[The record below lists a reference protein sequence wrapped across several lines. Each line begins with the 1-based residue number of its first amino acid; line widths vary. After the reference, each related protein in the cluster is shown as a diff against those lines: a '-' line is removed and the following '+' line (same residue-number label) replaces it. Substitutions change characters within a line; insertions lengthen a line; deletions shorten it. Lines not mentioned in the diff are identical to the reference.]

1 MRLKKN
7 SGRREFLCI
16 KLMTLSS
23 SQVKPILLLA
33 CFSAL
38 FILHGCRYRYG
49 TAVESFPPARSPKG
63 VTGSIVTIHG
73 TYSAELIE
81 VRDTGI
87 VILAAGK
94 FRYLPYSGIT
104 SSHFDG
110 ISGSTISSRATPSST
125 VRNRLSLVSRFPQR
139 LTPELLQELL
149 SANGQSELTQDNP

>member
-1 MRLKKN
+1 
-7 SGRREFLCI
+7 
-16 KLMTLSS
+16 MTLLS

-33 CFSAL
+33 CFSVL
-38 FILHGCRYRYG
+38 FTLHGCRYRYG

-63 VTGSIVTIHG
+63 VTGRIVTIHG

-94 FRYLPYSGIT
+94 FRYVPYSGIT

-110 ISGSTISSRATPSST
+110 ISDTISSRATPSST

-139 LTPELLQELL
+139 LTPE
-149 SANGQSELTQDNP
+149 